1 MSLFVVVV
9 VVVYTYIMFIGPL
22 TQNLYIIK
30 DDIPSSFMQNLQ
42 SVISSF
48 RAIPEC
54 VDKLTLKWIHEG
66 PQMVSLLL
74 LFVYIV

>member
-1 MSLFVVVV
+1 
-9 VVVYTYIMFIGPL
+9 MFIGPINE
-22 TQNLYIIK
+22 NLYMIK
-30 DDIPSSFMQNLQ
+30 NDVSSPFMRNLQ

-66 PQMVSLLL
+66 PQMVSCCCC
-74 LFVYIV
+74 LFYVIRSVKKQQTTTELMF